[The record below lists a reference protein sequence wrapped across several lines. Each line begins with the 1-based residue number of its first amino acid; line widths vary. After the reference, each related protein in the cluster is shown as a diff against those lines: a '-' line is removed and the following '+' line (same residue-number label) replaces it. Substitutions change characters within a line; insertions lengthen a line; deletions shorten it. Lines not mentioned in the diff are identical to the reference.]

1 MDRPKI
7 EYPCQWR
14 FRVIGIDDQS
24 LRGVVRAVFLDRE
37 YAISGGNVSSGG
49 KYCSVEVEAEVSSEA
64 DRDAMFQALADAEG
78 VRTVL

>member
-49 KYCSVEVEAEVSSEA
+49 
-64 DRDAMFQALADAEG
+64 
-78 VRTVL
+78 